1 MSEHNIDS
9 SGHDRT
15 GRCYDL
21 EDDAPIEA
29 ITVDEATGS
38 ITIYGS
44 TIERLLADLFAMERD
59 RLLGF
64 PGSELHANPQ
74 KIIQQ
79 AYDVLTAC
87 GHDPDQLVLPDDQE
101 RLGLDDPD
109 MPTDENTVPETADDI
124 ERQWRVSV
132 AVSHYEEFTVTARSD
147 EEARERAKFIIRD
160 DLSQDLIS
168 TESFDI
174 SAHATPEDE

>member
-9 SGHDRT
+9 SGHDRN

-38 ITIYGS
+38 IAIHGS
-44 TIERLLADLFAMERD
+44 AIERLLADLFAMERD

-74 KIIQQ
+74 EIIQQ
-79 AYDVLTAC
+79 AYEVLTAC

-101 RLGLDDPD
+101 RLNLDQPD
-109 MPTDENTVPETADDI
+109 VPTDKSTLPETADDI
-124 ERQWRVSV
+124 ERRWRVSV
-132 AVSHYEEFTVTARSD
+132 VVSHHEEFNVTARSN
-147 EEARERAKFIIRD
+147 EEARERAKFIISD
-160 DLSQDLIS
+160 DLSQDLIP